1 MYIAIIF
8 LTGIINMFLQ
18 AFSRNIIFFYVFA
31 FCTISAIA
39 LSEYEKK
46 IGKFI
51 TAVSILSFVMLFFIS
66 LYLHTLYGGMIN
78 DYNIVMIEALTMV
91 LLTTVAILPIK
102 EKSLPLARETFSTQS
117 DERFLTFV
125 WGGTK

>member
-8 LTGIINMFLQ
+8 FTGVINMFLQ

-66 LYLHTLYGGMIN
+66 LYLHNLYGGIIN

-91 LLTTVAILPIK
+91 LLTAVAILPTK
-102 EKSLPLARETFSTQS
+102 EKSLSRGRETFST
-117 DERFLTFV
+117 
-125 WGGTK
+125 

>member
-8 LTGIINMFLQ
+8 FTGVINTFLQ

-66 LYLHTLYGGMIN
+66 LYLHNVYGGMIN

-91 LLTTVAILPIK
+91 LLTAVAILPTK
-102 EKSLPLARETFSTQS
+102 EKSLSRKRETFST
-117 DERFLTFV
+117 
-125 WGGTK
+125 